1 MFPQLLDRS
10 PLRIEA
16 QSMTLAPPDEC
27 MFSARQ
33 VWRVLRAFG
42 GTRTT
47 SSGAELA
54 AFLRT
59 ERCWI
64 DGILPAEPLRPE
76 AMPPLLF

>member
-16 QSMTLAPPDEC
+16 QSMTLAPPDDC

-42 GTRTT
+42 SLTTT

-54 AFLRT
+54 AFLRI

-64 DGILPAEPLRPE
+64 GILPAEPLRPE
-76 AMPPLLF
+76 EVPPLLF